1 MKYLKILYVQVLLAI
16 IFGVL
21 LGHFQPDLA
30 VKMQPLGKGFI
41 NLIKMIIAPLIFC
54 TVVTGIAGMQ
64 DMKSVGKTG
73 GIALAYFMAI
83 TFLAL
88 VIGLVVVNVVQPGAG
103 MNIDVSAFGASE
115 RALVSQFSEKA
126 HDVGVVGFFM
136 NIIPNTIVSA
146 FTSGEILQV
155 LLVAVLFAF
164 ALNFSGAKGALVFDV
179 IKSFSEILF
188 KMIGMIMRVAPV
200 GAFGAMAFTIGKEG
214 IGSVV
219 SLGELIIC
227 FYVTSLL
234 FVCFV
239 LGTIGRLCGFSIFKF
254 VRYIKEELLIVL
266 GTSSSESVL
275 PNMLR
280 KMEKVGCKKSVV
292 DLVIP
297 TGYSFNLDGTAIYLT
312 MAAIFL
318 AQATNT
324 PMPLGA
330 QLALLAILLVSSKGA
345 AAVTGGAFIVLAGT
359 LNSVGSIPP
368 ESIAVIFG
376 IDRFMSEARALT
388 NLVGNGV
395 ATIAVAK
402 ITGNLDSEQLR
413 RELDAPSGR
422 PEDLAAPLGA
432 SSGQSEKLGAP
443 LEAVSQ

>member
-1 MKYLKILYVQVLLAI
+1 MLIAI
-16 IFGVL
+16 CIGVL

-64 DMKSVGKTG
+64 NLKAVGKTG
-73 GIALAYFMAI
+73 GIALIYFTGI
-83 TFLAL
+83 TSLAL
-88 VIGLVVVNVVQPGAG
+88 VIGLVVVNIIQPGLG
-103 MNIDVSAFGASE
+103 MNIDVSTFDQAD
-115 RALVSQFSEKA
+115 RALTAQFAEKA
-126 HDVGVVGFFM
+126 HDTGVINFFM
-136 NIIPNTIVSA
+136 NIIPKTFVTA

-155 LLVAVLFAF
+155 LLVAILFAF
-164 ALNFSGAKGALVFDV
+164 ALNFTGEKGMPILDG
-179 IKSFSEILF
+179 IKRFSEVLF
-188 KMIGMIMRVAPV
+188 QMIGMIMRVAPL

-214 IGSVV
+214 IGSVI
-219 SLGELIIC
+219 SLGELILC
-227 FYVTSLL
+227 FYLTSIL
-234 FVCFV
+234 FVVLV
-239 LGTIGRLCGFSIFKF
+239 LGAIALLSGFSIFKF
-254 VRYIKEELLIVL
+254 IKYIREELLIVL
-266 GTSSSESVL
+266 GTSSSESVF
-275 PNMLR
+275 PNMLQ
-280 KMEKVGCKKSVV
+280 KMKKVGCEKSVV

-312 MAAIFL
+312 MGAIFL

-324 PMPLGA
+324 PMTIGS
-330 QLALLAILLVSSKGA
+330 QLVLLAILLVSSKGA

-395 ATIAVAK
+395 ATIAIAK
-402 ITGNLDSEQLR
+402 ITGRLDSEQLHQ
-413 RELDAPSGR
+413 ELNGL
-422 PEDLAAPLGA
+422 PEP
-432 SSGQSEKLGAP
+432 
-443 LEAVSQ
+443 AVQFEHSLDQ